1 MLVISNSVIIP
12 WHELQFQTMRAQGAG
27 GQHVNKT
34 DSAVWLRFDY
44 RDSPSLP
51 DLYKE
56 GLRSSAT
63 AGSTMAS
70 SRSGSRPTAART

>member
-12 WHELQFQTMRAQGAG
+12 WHELQFQTMRAQGNG

-44 RDSPSLP
+44 RDSPACR
-51 DLYKE
+51 
-56 GLRSSAT
+56 RSTRRDWSGSAT
-63 AGSTMAS
+63 AGFTTAS
-70 SRSGSRPTAART
+70 SRSGSRPIAART

>member
-12 WHELQFQTMRAQGAG
+12 WHELQFQTMRAQGPGAARQQDG
-27 GQHVNKT
+27 
-34 DSAVWLRFDY
+34 LR
-44 RDSPSLP
+44 RLAALRLQRLPSLP

-56 GLRSSAT
+56 GWRGSPT
-63 AGSTMAS
+63 AGSTTVS